1 MSRLRIVFMGTPQF
15 SVPTLEKL
23 VSSYDVVAVYC
34 QPPRPS
40 GRGHKLVSSPVHQKA
55 EELGIT
61 VYTPKSL
68 RNEAAQAEF
77 KALNPDIA
85 VIVAYG
91 LILPKA
97 ILETPRFGCL
107 NIHASLLPRWRGAA
121 PMQRAI
127 MAGDTETGITIM
139 QMDEGLD
146 TGPMLSHAVLPIT
159 PDTTASILHDAM
171 SSMGSDLLLQ
181 VLDPYVHGTLKP
193 IPQPE
198 RGVTYADKLSK
209 SESGLDWNETAEAI
223 DRRIRALTPWP
234 GVYFMYQDMPIKVS
248 QVEVMPEVTGIPGE
262 VIDDCLTIACGKGG
276 VRLLLV
282 QRPGGKWLTS
292 AEYLNGY
299 DLPKG
304 TKL

>member
-1 MSRLRIVFMGTPQF
+1 MGTPQF

-23 VSSYDVVAVYC
+23 ASTYEVVAVYC

-55 EELGIT
+55 EELGIP

-85 VIVAYG
+85 IVVAYG

-127 MAGDTETGITIM
+127 MAGDFETGITIM

-146 TGPMLSHAVLPIT
+146 TGPMLSHATVPIT
-159 PDTTASILHDAM
+159 HNTTASTLHDAM
-171 SSMGSDLLLQ
+171 SSLGADLLLQ
-181 VLDPYVHGTLKP
+181 ILDPYVQGTLKP
-193 IPQPE
+193 VLQPE
-198 RGVTYADKLSK
+198 IGVTYADKLSK
-209 SESGLDWNETAEAI
+209 SESCLNWSDTAEAI

-234 GVYFMYQDMPIKVS
+234 GVYFTHQDTPIKIS
-248 QVEVMPEVTGIPGE
+248 KVEVVPDVAGIPGE
-262 VIDDCLTIACGKGG
+262 IVDDQLTIACGRGG
-276 VRLLLV
+276 IRLLLV

-292 AEYLNGY
+292 TEFLNGY
-299 DLPKG
+299 NLPKG